1 MMERILKVELKSAG
15 AAFGL
20 FVASIATAMGIQIGK
35 TETEILHA
43 HMHAIRSIY
52 SMYSISSLT

>member
-20 FVASIATAMGIQIGK
+20 FVASIVSAMGIQIGK
-35 TETEILHA
+35 TEMIA
-43 HMHAIRSIY
+43 C
-52 SMYSISSLT
+52 MYVRYPFYI